1 MNPRH
6 SVILELVNSSGRIS
20 VVDLS
25 TQLGVSEVTIR
36 QDLTQLENQGF
47 LKRVHGA
54 ATVLDSEDPEHR
66 LWANSK
72 VKQDIAAYA
81 YSLIKRDDCV
91 LIEGGSVNVMLAKLL
106 AERADITII
115 TSSSYIAHQLR
126 ASKAEIILLGG
137 QYQTSSESLVGP
149 LTRLCIEHVHFS
161 KAFIGVDGFDT
172 QTGFTNRNMM
182 RADIANAILNKRQEV
197 FVLTDSSKF
206 GRIHPAAIGPT
217 SMIKHVITDKNAPD
231 SSLKWLTQQ
240 GVQVHL
246 I

>member
-1 MNPRH
+1 MHPRH
-6 SVILELVNSSGRIS
+6 SVILELVNGTGRIS

-25 TQLGVSEVTIR
+25 AQLGVSEVTIR
-36 QDLTQLENQGF
+36 QDLTLLENQGF

-54 ATVLDSEDPEHR
+54 AVVLDSDNPEHR

-72 VKQDIAAYA
+72 TKQAIAHYA
-81 YSLIKRDDCV
+81 CSLIEHDDSV

-106 AERADITII
+106 AERSDVSIV

-126 ASKAEIILLGG
+126 NGKAEVILLGG
-137 QYQTSSESLVGP
+137 QYQSTSESLVGP

-161 KAFIGVDGFDT
+161 KAFIGVDGYDL

-182 RADIANAILNKRQEV
+182 RADIANAILAKGQDT

-206 GRIHPAAIGPT
+206 GRIYPAAIGPLN
-217 SMIKHVITDKNAPD
+217 MINHVITDTKAPALCV
-231 SSLKWLTQQ
+231 SAIKSH
-240 GVQVHL
+240 GVEVHL
-246 I
+246 V